1 MFAIIARIREV
12 TGRYFTT
19 ILYLTR
25 RQNGMKS
32 LMKQIFTLFL
42 ILAVLTNCT
51 KSVNSGKEIP
61 GGDTTTGLPLSNIIN
76 IEYGSNQDT
85 SGKMVSLTMDIYFPA
100 SAKTGDKNPL
110 VMLIH
115 GGSYLNGDKA
125 DMQRDCQIL
134 ADSGFVVASINYRLG
149 WRSGKTTC
157 GGDSASETRAGYRAL
172 QDANAALRFL
182 TYNSIAFS
190 INTDWVFIGGSSAGS
205 SIALNTTYI
214 SNSAAMFFLPGVY
227 AQLGAVINEGNTLT
241 NEFKIKGICNMW
253 GALPDS
259 NLITEFN
266 ATPTISFHGTND
278 NVVPY
283 DIGYNESCPNYV
295 MLFGSA
301 CIHRR
306 LVAYHTPVISNFVI
320 GGGHGPS
327 VYTPEFLM
335 ENTACFFKRII
346 HDVPITS
353 TYYTTLVS
361 SCN

>member
-1 MFAIIARIREV
+1 
-12 TGRYFTT
+12 
-19 ILYLTR
+19 
-25 RQNGMKS
+25 
-32 LMKQIFTLFL
+32 MKQIFTLFL
-42 ILAVLTNCT
+42 ILAVVTGCT
-51 KSVNSGKEIP
+51 KTSSSEKLIP
-61 GGDTTTGLPLSNIIN
+61 GGDTTTGLLLSNITN
-76 IEYGSNQDT
+76 IEYGSNADT

-100 SAKTGDKNPL
+100 GAKTGDKNPL
-110 VMLIH
+110 VMIIH
-115 GGSYLNGDKA
+115 GGSYLNGDKTDLQQHA
-125 DMQRDCQIL
+125 QIL

-149 WRSGKTTC
+149 WRSGNTTC
-157 GGDSASETRAGYRAL
+157 GGDSASETRAAYRAL

-182 TYNSIAFS
+182 MYHSIAFS
-190 INTDWVFIGGSSAGS
+190 VNPDWVFIGGSSAGS

-214 SNSAAMFFLPGVY
+214 SDPVGMTYLPEVY
-227 AQLGAVINEGNTLT
+227 AQLGPISHSGNLLV

-259 NLITEFN
+259 NLITALS
-266 ATPTISFHGTND
+266 ATPTISFHGTSD

-295 MLFGSA
+295 RLYGSA

-306 LVAYHTPVISNFVI
+306 LVAYNTPVISNFVI

-335 ENTACFFKRII
+335 GNTACFFKKII
-346 HDVPITS
+346 HDLPITS
-353 TYYTTLVS
+353 RVYTSLVS